1 VFGLLLRGAFYVAL
15 TVASFAIPTLVI
27 ALLYRARFNG
37 RLPEARTVVV
47 AAALYA
53 AGVGVGFVMTPALG
67 LEYRFREPVMLEAR
81 GTMTLS
87 LDGLAGY
94 AARSDVAAM
103 CGAMPDGEGV
113 SSVSATAIGT
123 IDGFDVDAFIVGIEL
138 EVPSVGVGGVPTVNF
153 KFLGWS
159 GPVDFVERT
168 QGGRDG
174 RVTFVGAALDNSG
187 AGGPVQ
193 GDWPATLSGT
203 LTWSCGDWIGPVV
216 TPGPEPSR

>member
-1 VFGLLLRGAFYVAL
+1 
-15 TVASFAIPTLVI
+15 
-27 ALLYRARFNG
+27 
-37 RLPEARTVVV
+37 
-47 AAALYA
+47 
-53 AGVGVGFVMTPALG
+53 MTPALG

-94 AARSDVAAM
+94 AARSDVVAM

-174 RVTFVGAALDNSG
+174 GSRSSEPPLTT
-187 AGGPVQ
+187 AGRAGPCKET
-193 GDWPATLSGT
+193 GRRRY
-203 LTWSCGDWIGPVV
+203 
-216 TPGPEPSR
+216 PGR